1 MPPASPPF
9 GTQGGT
15 PLGNPF
21 NRAPAIEP
29 DGPVCYTAPMEITVP
44 IDTKTPPET
53 DFDLTS
59 PAEDVAALVNLL
71 HQVLDGA
78 SADDAAVYL
87 HKFTGER
94 RGTDYGID
102 EAIGLLARKYG
113 LDRNPEP
120 LETF

>member
-1 MPPASPPF
+1 
-9 GTQGGT
+9 
-15 PLGNPF
+15 
-21 NRAPAIEP
+21 
-29 DGPVCYTAPMEITVP
+29 MEITVP